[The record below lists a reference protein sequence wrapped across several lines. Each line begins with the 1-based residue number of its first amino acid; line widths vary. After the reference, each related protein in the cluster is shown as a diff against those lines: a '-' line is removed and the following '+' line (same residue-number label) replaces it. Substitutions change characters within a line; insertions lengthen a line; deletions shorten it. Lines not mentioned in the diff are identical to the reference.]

1 MTPVLIR
8 YGGRAT
14 GLGVLAGTL
23 ISWLF
28 FGESHGLGA
37 LLGGT
42 VAGLDFLGLI
52 ILVVRLLDPLM
63 PTRSKAKLLIIIVLK
78 LAVVGLLLFVVVT
91 RLPVEPLG
99 VILGVAGALGGFTLG
114 ITQAVSSA
122 EGQAAM
128 AEQERRIREEM
139 GDVKADLD

>member
-1 MTPVLIR
+1 MTRVLMK

-37 LLGGT
+37 LLGGG
-42 VAGLDFLGLI
+42 VAGLDFLGLVL
-52 ILVVRLLDPLM
+52 LVVRLLDPMM
-63 PTRSKAKLLIIIVLK
+63 PTKSKAKLLVIIVLK
-78 LAVVGLLLFVVVT
+78 LGAVGLLLFFVVT
-91 RLPVEPLG
+91 RMPVEPLG

-139 GDVKADLD
+139 GDAHPDLD